1 MRKIENLK
9 FYTEEGRTL
18 FATLELVKFEIE
30 FRQETLLLLTSI
42 PLTIHVLSVGDT
54 GFDMEKFHSEEYQ
67 RTFQYLTQFAAGSNL
82 DQFSFIYEP
91 RVITGD
97 PVDALKIIIK

>member
-1 MRKIENLK
+1 
-9 FYTEEGRTL
+9 
-18 FATLELVKFEIE
+18 
-30 FRQETLLLLTSI
+30 
-42 PLTIHVLSVGDT
+42 
-54 GFDMEKFHSEEYQ
+54 MEKFHSEEYQ

-97 PVDALKIIIK
+97 TVDALKIIIK

>member
-1 MRKIENLK
+1 M
-9 FYTEEGRTL
+9 
-18 FATLELVKFEIE
+18 
-30 FRQETLLLLTSI
+30 LLARLLTSI
-42 PLTIHVLSVGDT
+42 RLTIQVLCAGDT

-67 RTFQYLTQFAAGSNL
+67 RTFQYLTQFAAGSNR

-91 RVITGD
+91 QAITSD

>member
-1 MRKIENLK
+1 MSNSVRHIYYAL
-9 FYTEEGRTL
+9 
-18 FATLELVKFEIE
+18 AWIH
-30 FRQETLLLLTSI
+30 
-42 PLTIHVLSVGDT
+42 LTIQVLSAGDT

>member
-1 MRKIENLK
+1 ML
-9 FYTEEGRTL
+9 
-18 FATLELVKFEIE
+18 ATNFDAFNNSSFFL
-30 FRQETLLLLTSI
+30 
-42 PLTIHVLSVGDT
+42 HAGDT

-67 RTFQYLTQFAAGSNL
+67 RTFQYLTQFAARSNL